1 MVAYNKGECNPSTV
15 VLHSDASRGSG
26 GKPRDERFLL
36 SGAEPGYETSA
47 RCSGWH
53 AVENS
58 STVFVTFHFTFSDCI
73 LMRRS
78 LLQYP
83 TNFKVLDSTNV
94 RLSGYNICCEIPLGA
109 AG

>member
-73 LMRRS
+73 FDEEKPATVS
-78 LLQYP
+78 HQLQSP
-83 TNFKVLDSTNV
+83 GLHKCPFVWL
-94 RLSGYNICCEIPLGA
+94 
-109 AG
+109 